1 MALPWIEKYR
11 PKSFAEVVDQE
22 EAKYTLA
29 SWICTRYKA
38 PREFCARGVKREIRR
53 YLKPRRSYWQVLP
66 VLEKPP

>member
-22 EAKYTLA
+22 ETKYTLA

-38 PREFCARGVKREIRR
+38 PREFCARWGKKRDKEISEA
-53 YLKPRRSYWQVLP
+53 KAVL
-66 VLEKPP
+66 LAGRLTRW